1 MQLTDQEIEEIVG
14 RVLEEDAALR
24 DVTTQA
30 IVPKDAELRLRMA
43 TRQLAVIAGL
53 PVAAAIVR
61 RMTPQANIDLLIKDG
76 EEVDAGTVL
85 ARFYGAAHGLLAAER
100 AALNVVQHLS
110 GIATLTRA
118 YVRQIEGTGA
128 VLRDT
133 RKTLPGLR
141 RLEKYAS
148 SLGGAQNHRPDLASG
163 ALIKDNHLTAAGGL
177 AEAVR
182 RAKRAN
188 LAPIEVECENL
199 DQIHEAMTAGADILL
214 LDNMSLKALRT
225 AVSNVSGQVKLE
237 ASGGVSLDKIRAIAE
252 TGVDFI
258 SVGKITHS
266 APAIDVGLDLDS

>member
-1 MQLTDQEIEEIVG
+1 MELNDQEIEDIVE
-14 RVLEEDAALR
+14 RVLEEDAAFH
-24 DVTTQA
+24 DVTSQA
-30 IVPKDAELRLRMA
+30 IVPKGAELRLRMVPREA
-43 TRQLAVIAGL
+43 AVIAGL
-53 PVAAAIVR
+53 PIAAAIVQ
-61 RMTPQANIDLLIKDG
+61 RMDPKAKIDLLIKEG
-76 EEVDAGTVL
+76 EEVAAGTVL
-85 ARFYGAAHGLLAAER
+85 ASFQGDARGLLAAER

-118 YVRQIEGTGA
+118 YVKRIEGTGA

-148 SLGGAQNHRPDLASG
+148 ALGGAQNHRPDLASG
-163 ALIKDNHLTAAGGL
+163 ILIKDNHLAIAGGL

-182 RAKRAN
+182 RAKDAKC
-188 LAPIEVECENL
+188 APIEVECENMEE
-199 DQIHEAMTAGADILL
+199 IHEAMAAGADILL

-225 AVSNVSGQVKLE
+225 AVSSVSGRVKLE
-237 ASGGVSLDKIRAIAE
+237 ASGGVSFETIRAIAK